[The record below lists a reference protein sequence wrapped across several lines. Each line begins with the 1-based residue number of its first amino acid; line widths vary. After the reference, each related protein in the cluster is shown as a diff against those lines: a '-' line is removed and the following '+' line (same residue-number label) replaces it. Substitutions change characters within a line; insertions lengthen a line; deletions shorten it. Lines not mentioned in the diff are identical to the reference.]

1 MDADEREICNYL
13 KSLPGQFISLREINR
28 RAGGKWR
35 HREQP
40 DWATEIVLRLL
51 EKGILEKDAAGYYR
65 LVKKEKK
72 EKPRWIS
79 PQLKK
84 ILENSGKAF
93 NLDEEE
99 DKLE

>member
-1 MDADEREICNYL
+1 MDADEREICYYL
-13 KSLPGQFISLREINR
+13 KSRPGEFISLREINR

-35 HREQP
+35 FREQP
-40 DWATEIVLRLL
+40 DWATEVVLRLL
-51 EKGILEKDAAGYYR
+51 DKGTVEKDAAGYYR

-84 ILENSGKAF
+84 ILEQSGKVF
-93 NLDEEE
+93 DLEEDEESQ
-99 DKLE
+99 